1 MRPMDAPAN
10 EPSWLLD
17 DRFEISGGPRS
28 GGMGEVYRAVDLRTS
43 TAVAVKFLAPRG
55 QDEAGALV
63 RRKPTAGDLRRFCR
77 ECDMHLRLGG
87 QGVPA
92 HIAHRTTGPRPYL
105 VTEYVEGTDLY
116 RFLRN
121 NRPSFTASVSVLFQ
135 LVRVLARVHACNVVH
150 RDVKPMNILLGEIGE
165 ISLVDFG
172 IALPLTPGATRHT
185 EGGRTPGSSG
195 YKAPEIIQGERNPGP
210 PADLYGAGC
219 TFFQLVT
226 GRLVFESDGGEYTIE
241 KQHCEDTAPRLS
253 DLVPEGVPPEVD
265 DLVARMLAKEPAL
278 RPTAQEAGDALAPHL
293 PRFGTLPPTPLL
305 SPDPTLPFREGSRA
319 APSGS
324 FINPVTQARP
334 SARPAVRR
342 QAPGHLTRT
351 ELREALS
358 AASEE
363 VRQGE
368 PGENIR
374 HLGTL
379 LDKARRKWSDGDREV
394 LSSILMCADGAR
406 IVGDVLTAGSHY
418 RTVERLTDTVS
429 PGSPL
434 LLIALTAR
442 LGAAECRL
450 AHDEEGVTVL
460 PVWLNVCK
468 ALIEMGR
475 FAPADL
481 VDRCL
486 ETGADLGERGHAK
499 TVAFWSRGLGAR

>member
-1 MRPMDAPAN
+1 MDAPAN

-17 DRFEISGGPRS
+17 DRFEVSGGPRS

-43 TAVAVKFLAPRG
+43 TAVAVKFLAPSG

-63 RRKPTAGDLRRFCR
+63 RRKPTVGDLRRFCR

-105 VTEYVEGTDLY
+105 VTEYVEGTDLH
-116 RFLRN
+116 RFLRT
-121 NRPSFTASVSVLFQ
+121 NRPSFTASVSVVFQ
-135 LVRVLARVHACNVVH
+135 LVRVLARVHDCDVVH
-150 RDVKPMNILLGEIGE
+150 RDVKPMNILLGEKGE

-172 IALPLTPGATRHT
+172 IALPLAPGATRHT

-195 YKAPEIIQGERNPGP
+195 YKAPEIIRGERNPGP

-226 GRLVFESDGGEYTIE
+226 GRLVFESDGGEYTLE

-278 RPTAQEAGDALAPHL
+278 RPTAREAGSVLAPYL
-293 PRFGTLPPTPLL
+293 PRLGTLPPTPLL
-305 SPDPTLPFREGSRA
+305 SPDPTLPFREGGQA
-319 APSGS
+319 AASGS
-324 FINPVTQARP
+324 PVAPVTQARP
-334 SARPAVRR
+334 SARPGVRR
-342 QAPGHLTRT
+342 QALGHVTRA
-351 ELREALS
+351 ELRETLS
-358 AASEE
+358 AASRE

-368 PGENIR
+368 PGENVR
-374 HLGTL
+374 HLATL

-394 LSSILMCADGAR
+394 LASILMCAEGAR
-406 IVGDVLTAGSHY
+406 VDGDVPSAGSHY
-418 RTVERLTDTVS
+418 RTVERLTDTAS

-434 LLIALTAR
+434 FPIALAAR

-450 AHDEEGVTVL
+450 VDDEDGVTVL
-460 PVWLNVCK
+460 PVWLDVCK

-475 FAPADL
+475 SAPADL

-486 ETGADLGERGHAK
+486 EAGADLGERGHAK
-499 TVAFWSRGLGAR
+499 PVAFWSRGLGAR